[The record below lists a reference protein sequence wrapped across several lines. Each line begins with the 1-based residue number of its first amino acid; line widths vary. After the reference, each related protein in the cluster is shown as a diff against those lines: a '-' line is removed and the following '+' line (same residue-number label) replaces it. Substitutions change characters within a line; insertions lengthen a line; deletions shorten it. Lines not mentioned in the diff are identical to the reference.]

1 MTEAMTTQKFRKR
14 RHATVVDVA
23 VEAGVAVGTVSRYLN
38 GQAVRSA
45 NRAQIERAIES
56 LGYMRN
62 AVAASMKTE
71 VRHIVGFLVPHISEF
86 HAGLLEQIS
95 RRIRRTGRAVMSYC
109 HDLDSR
115 SFMEGIDFFRT
126 HRVDAIILD
135 GGVEVGDQL
144 RRFAEEGLEI
154 VLYDNDIP
162 GLAADRVFVNHRQ
175 ASRHAVEH
183 LIQLGHTRVATIC
196 GDQGDTAG
204 QLRLAGYLDAIS
216 SHDVPEDPDL
226 IVEGGWTEVGG
237 HEAMR
242 RLFALEDGPTA
253 VFSANYNMTIGALS
267 WCHENAVRIPA
278 DVSIVSFDDVP
289 AFRLHQPG
297 ITAIAQP
304 IEGLAEAITT
314 LLSARFGDTGIRAHR
329 ELTVNCHLTLRGST
343 GRCNPAKHQQKVASH
358 SHGLT

>member
-1 MTEAMTTQKFRKR
+1 MTQAITTQKFRKR
-14 RHATVVDVA
+14 RHATVIDVA
-23 VEAGVAVGTVSRYLN
+23 AEAGVAVGTVSRYLN

-71 VRHIVGFLVPHISEF
+71 VRHIVGLLVPNISEF

-126 HRVDAIILD
+126 HRVDAIIVD

-144 RRFAEEGLEI
+144 RRLAEEGLEI

-162 GLAADRVFVNHRQ
+162 GLAADRVFVDHRQ

-183 LIQLGHTRVATIC
+183 LIQLGHMRIATIC
-196 GDQGDTAG
+196 GNQRDTAG
-204 QLRLAGYLDAIS
+204 WLRLAGYLDAIS
-216 SHDVPEDPDL
+216 SHQIPEDPDL
-226 IVEGGWTEVGG
+226 IIGGDWNEMGG

-242 RLFALEDGPTA
+242 RLFALEDPPTA
-253 VFSANYNMTIGALS
+253 LFSANYNMTIGALA
-267 WCHENAVRIPA
+267 WCHENAVRIPE

-314 LLSARFGDTGIRAHR
+314 LLAARFEDSGIRPHR
-329 ELTVNCHLTLRGST
+329 EMTVKCHLTLRGST
-343 GRCNPAKHQQKVASH
+343 GRCQPLEHQH
-358 SHGLT
+358 RMIGRNHGLT